1 MEGIERPVMKT
12 LEEEKEAENRR
23 DTERRRKEPTGLS
36 ERVDEKNANKNSNG
50 TRERNRIVGSDTD

>member
-1 MEGIERPVMKT
+1 MKA
-12 LEEEKEAENRR
+12 LEEEKEAEYRR